1 MRSASILSGVATVPG
16 LALVAALAGVVTA
29 LVAGLG
35 LAAFLRRRSRSY
47 LLVALALGTLF
58 AGPVVA
64 TMTMLDLLG
73 PALHH
78 LVEHGL
84 DTLVAA
90 CVVGAVYHAR
100 SAEDVPRTAGGRP
113 DD

>member
-1 MRSASILSGVATVPG
+1 MRSVSTLSSVTAAPE
-16 LALVAALAGVVTA
+16 LALVLALAGVATA
-29 LVAGLG
+29 LLAGLG

-58 AGPVVA
+58 ARPVVA
-64 TMTMLDLLG
+64 TMTVLDLLDSA
-73 PALHH
+73 PHH

-84 DTLVAA
+84 DTLMAA

-100 SAEDVPRTAGGRP
+100 SAGEADRTAGGRP
-113 DD
+113 DE